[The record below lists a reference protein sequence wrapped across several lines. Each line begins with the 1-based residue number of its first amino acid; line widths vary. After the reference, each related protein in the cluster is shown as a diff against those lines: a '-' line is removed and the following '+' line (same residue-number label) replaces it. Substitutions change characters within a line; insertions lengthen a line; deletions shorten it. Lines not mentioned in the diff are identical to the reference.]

1 MTYRAIPDP
10 EVSGAKL
17 VSNFFKRS
25 AGPLNWP
32 ETFNLSAVIRLTP
45 SGAPTGRAFIELRPS
60 RQYFRTGL
68 LLKQREY
75 FPLRHLSL
83 PSHKAARVSG
93 CL

>member
-1 MTYRAIPDP
+1 MTYRIIPDP

-17 VSNFFKRS
+17 VP
-25 AGPLNWP
+25 G
-32 ETFNLSAVIRLTP
+32 LT
-45 SGAPTGRAFIELRPS
+45 ELRPS

-83 PSHKAARVSG
+83 PSHKAARVTG